1 MTVSIRNTREENF
14 KKEIVNFTDE
24 HYKLAT
30 DIYNQFGNYGPIIVS
45 KEDDTLSFGVN
56 LATNRVDKE
65 IGTNL
70 YKIKIIKI
78 K

>member
-1 MTVSIRNTREENF
+1 MTVSIRNIREENF

-24 HYKLAT
+24 HFKLAT
-30 DIYNQFGNYGPIIVS
+30 DIHNHFGNYGPLIVS

-56 LATNRVDKE
+56 LAINRHDKE
-65 IGTNL
+65 IGKNL